1 MSRLAFTDPVFESQ
15 AAFRAILA
23 AMARPGAIHPC
34 GQGLEPPAPLSPAAA
49 AAILALADVETP
61 LWIAPSFSA
70 NDEISAY
77 LKFHTGA
84 PLAAAP
90 NKAVFALTDAASDAL
105 RLADFA
111 QGAPDYPDRSRASKS
126 PSRCTCTSGRGCR
139 SSRAPL
145 SPSNGASASCS
156 PGLRAPASPRSSK
169 WPMAITGRTAAE
181 SCSPTAADFST
192 LRRRARA
199 RLSTQGAGSWAM

>member
-61 LWIAPSFSA
+61 LWIAPPCSA
-70 NDEISAY
+70 TDEISAY
-77 LKFHTGA
+77 LRFHTGA

-111 QGAPDYPDRSRASKS
+111 QGAPNYPDRSTTLIVQVSSLAQGQRFALAGPGVCGKTMLVVAQLPKDFIGQWATNRAAF
-126 PSRCTCTSGRGCR
+126 PLGVDCILASG
-139 SSRAPL
+139 AEVATL
-145 SPSNGASASCS
+145 
-156 PGLRAPASPRSSK
+156 PRSVRL
-169 WPMAITGRTAAE
+169 TGE
-181 SCSPTAADFST
+181 S
-192 LRRRARA
+192 
-199 RLSTQGAGSWAM
+199 